1 MKRIILMFLLA
12 FMASLMFAA
21 AADYLFS
28 YSSGTYSE
36 ITGGTVLSTITT
48 DDGAENFALPFGFTY
63 DGIRYFNARVCAN
76 GWLKLYNG
84 TAPADTD
91 YSNNI
96 GGTGLLT
103 ALCPLF
109 DDLNP
114 TGTPAAEIRYEQ
126 FGMTGNRILVIQWK
140 NIKWYG
146 SSGTPQN
153 FQIRLH
159 ENGNVIHFV
168 YGTMNTPGGTGTA
181 SIGIVDANGGIG
193 NFLSV
198 TPATEPTA
206 SSETAN
212 NNIGAITYLTSG
224 TTYTFTPPTPTGA
237 PNAATLVSPADG
249 APAVFVNSTL
259 NWADG
264 GGWTDGFKLL
274 FSPTSTFP
282 PATPTDLG
290 FVTTYDPGVLDPLT
304 PYSWKVIPYNTA
316 GGDNVPTTAWTFT
329 TASLPLTGTKVIGT
343 TAPYDYLTFTA
354 AINALNGAGVGTGG
368 VTFTVQNGTYA
379 ENPPA
384 ITASGTAANPV
395 LFQPVTGANPVLT
408 PTGGTGTFGFKLD
421 GADYVTFDNIDING
435 PNTLIYGYW
444 LANGADNCTVQNATV
459 TMPYG
464 TATNYAILAETGSN
478 APSILDNT
486 IASNSYYGIR
496 IYGTSS
502 VPIQDAVVEGNVLS
516 GIRNYGLYLYYVQNA
531 QITDNNIACQE
542 ASAVAFYGMYLSY
555 CSVSVDY
562 NTISGG
568 YTSSSVYGIY
578 NYHTGGSFDH
588 NTISNI
594 YNTGS
599 STWYGFYD
607 NYGETTTWTNNTIT
621 GITNTGTGTF
631 YGLYSYYSTNATWS
645 NNEVSA
651 ITITS
656 GTLYAAALS
665 YGTTRTFNDNLITG
679 LVGTG
684 TIYGCYVA
692 GGTTT
697 NVYNNQIH
705 ELVSNGTS
713 TLITYGIYISSGITN
728 NVYNNFVYDL
738 RNPGGTVTTGQV
750 RGIYLAGGTTTN
762 VWNNTVYLNASGTN
776 PNFTT
781 AALYVGTSST
791 SYSFDLKNNIFVNAS
806 TAGTS
811 GWTVAFYKSDAAI
824 TNISLA
830 TNKNIYYAGGD
841 EPGARDVI
849 GYFGSATAYTTYA
862 TLDDFKTFASPRDA
876 GSFSENVP
884 FVSNRLI
891 DLHIDPLVPT
901 KVEGNAIPITE
912 VSFDID
918 NEDREATPDI
928 GADEGEFTPVA
939 GVPGNVTLVSPA
951 NSSPNLNPNGLT
963 VTWSAP
969 SGGGSPSYYEVLVS
983 SSYLDQDVDDFINN
997 IVGQQVVNVPTTS
1010 LDIST
1015 IDGLELG
1022 YQNDWYWA
1030 VLAYNNGDE
1039 PSDIYDPSFMVWGFS
1054 TAAQMQA
1061 DDELALGNLLPGIV
1075 REGTITVTNLSLD
1088 EELTFTADGSAEF
1101 RFGTIPTIPAGQSV
1115 ELPYEFFAPATLGAY
1130 SGTITLTETSPGS
1143 STVDIAVTA
1152 MITSDIVYGTGTST
1166 SYYLPLYP
1174 YYNYSC
1180 SQVIYPAAW
1189 FDYPDGYRIEKL
1201 SYQYASATA
1210 PANTGDIKIW
1220 MGHTT
1225 QAVFPS
1231 SSASFIDPSQMTLVY
1246 DGPWD
1251 ITGGIGWK
1259 EIVLQVPFVYN
1270 RSDNLVITV
1279 DENMSGKAAS
1289 GTNFYQTYVS
1299 GTYFGAMHYS
1309 DTINLD
1315 PRNQGSTSIYARAAY
1330 PNTTFSLGI
1339 TPAGDDVYVNP
1350 ASLAYGELLINASS
1364 TQQVSITN
1372 SGASAVTVNSVNLSG
1387 SSYFSCPQLPAG
1399 PYSLAS
1405 GQTVIYNLTYAPTA
1419 QGSHSA
1425 QVNISYGSSKANVTV
1440 PLTGSCFDPT
1450 IVVSVGNPYLE
1461 GFETG
1466 NTDQST
1472 TLRGWAQTPQ
1482 TGTYYW
1488 TANSSLTTYNRTPR
1502 TGVFNSYLHYSGYT
1516 WLFRPI
1522 QLTAGTSYDVELYAR
1537 QDGATAT
1544 NASIGIF
1551 WGNTAT
1557 IADMT
1562 NTIAAQTGLINGDYQ
1577 RVYGSFTPEVTGV
1590 YYLGIY
1596 GSINSSPWYI
1606 SLDDIKVQV
1615 TPTTPILYVNPTEWD
1630 FEDVELSNPSSKE
1643 FQLSN
1648 IGINTITIN
1657 SGDITTNNPEFTV
1670 EATYPITLVSGAA
1683 AVPITVTF
1691 TPDNLGART
1700 AILSINDNVGAKTV
1714 HTYNLSGNG
1723 IAEAAVYTALYAEVE
1738 NINDVVLNWG
1748 AFTLPAPATAGYLHY
1763 DNGTNASG
1771 VGSTSNPANFDVAI
1785 KLETAVLTDWAGMD
1799 LTQIRFYAYS
1809 ADATY
1814 TLKVWTGSDGSL
1826 APTTEV
1832 RSIPVTPTTGA
1843 WNEVN
1848 IDPYQITG
1856 AEAIWIGYNSDVAIT
1871 GSVYPAGADAGPA
1884 VMGFGDLLNLGG
1896 EWYSLSANSTI
1907 NRNWNIQAY
1916 VDEHVVALA
1925 AKPENPGLPVINNPA
1940 GFASDKSALASDEA
1954 DGQPADARG
1963 IMGFN
1968 VYRDGS
1974 ATPLNPELL
1983 SVYTYTDADLT
1994 AGLYEYTVQA
2004 VQYDQNGPMSNVADA
2019 LVPGNDL
2026 AATAI
2031 ASTEFYG
2038 NVGSPIPF
2046 NVTVYNNGLNTQ
2058 SAYRVKLMNADGDV
2072 ELAYQDF
2079 STPIASA
2086 ASEVLSVNWTP
2097 ATAGTYQVY
2106 GEVYFSVDQNADNNA
2121 CYSTEMYVISATMGV
2136 IGVGNEASTVSSYSY
2151 PLNYYYKNSLTEEL
2165 YFTDEMHLTSGSI
2178 TAIVYRNTF
2187 TSNLSNKPVKIW
2199 MATTT
2204 DTDLTGNWKTVTY
2217 TQVFDGLVDFPSG
2230 SNYIVI
2236 PLSPAFNYTG
2246 GNLLARVNRP
2256 MDTVKYTTTDKFYY
2270 TATTNHPNRTRYAY
2284 SDTETFIPLT
2294 PPATSYTV
2302 SNVPNTWFVVSN
2314 PVMHA
2319 EAVLSGHVYIQGSST
2334 PIVGATVTTQDR
2346 NSTTTDENGY
2356 YEFRFWETHTVDASA
2371 AQTGYYGLNYTNISL
2386 PLGTPVTQDFYLT
2399 PLPQASVSGTVTAND
2414 YPAGLEGATVYLAGY
2429 DDYEVQ
2435 TGTGGAFS
2443 IAGVFGNVAGEIYS
2457 VTVEKD
2463 GYTSY
2468 IGTLTVYESAVT
2480 GLSYNLVEYLWTP
2493 YNLVASHEGNDVR
2506 LNWDPAGMPDFDFYD
2521 FEADNGGFTVQNNNA
2536 PGWEYGTSTYAGAHS
2551 GTKIWATGLDT
2562 QYANS
2567 AVYQLMSPATGPL
2580 PAGAYLNFWHRYWFE
2595 FYTTPS
2601 YYDGGIVQIS
2611 TNGGANWTT
2620 LTPVGG
2626 YPCTST
2632 TGLGSILMYGGQ
2644 QDTWTLAS
2652 FDLSE
2657 YAGDTVMFNWKMLS
2671 ETSVMKEGWFIDDVF
2686 IGIPIAKTALQRFG
2700 ARNDDR
2706 VFLNY
2711 DVYRLLAADEGSPAN
2726 WTLLN
2731 GTVANPTYLDTQF
2744 SAQTEGSYKWA
2755 VKANYSGALES
2766 EAIFSNALGLFVSPP
2781 EIDGTTTTATGNTVT
2796 IGWMAEP
2803 GATYYKIYGSNEPYA
2818 VWDSGWTLLGY
2829 SATPSYAYNTITT
2842 PFHFFRIVAADGEMP
2857 AAPPA
2862 QLSK

>member
-282 PATPTDLG
+282 PATPTNLG
-290 FVTTYDPGVLDPLT
+290 YVTTYDPGVLDPLT
-304 PYSWKVIPYNTA
+304 PYSWKVIPYNTT
-316 GGDNVPTTAWTFT
+316 GGDNIPATAWTFT
-329 TASLPLTGTKVIGT
+329 TASLPLTGTKVIGS
-343 TAPYDYLTFTA
+343 TAPYDYLTFTD
-354 AINALNGAGVGTGG
+354 AINSLNGAGVGTGG

-421 GADYVTFDNIDING
+421 GADYVTFNNIDITAG
-435 PNTLIYGYW
+435 GTLIYGYW
-444 LANGADNCTVQNATV
+444 LANGAENCTVQNSTV

-464 TATNYAILAETGSN
+464 TATNYAMRADTGSN
-478 APSILDNT
+478 ACSFLGNT
-486 IASNSYYGIR
+486 IASNSYYGIY
-496 IYGTSS
+496 INGTSTE
-502 VPIQDAVVEGNVLS
+502 PIQNAVVEGNVLS

-531 QITDNNIACQE
+531 MITENSIASQA
-542 ASAVAFYGMYLSY
+542 ASAVAFYGMYIYGS
-555 CSVSVDY
+555 SSTVDVSY

-568 YTSSSVYGIY
+568 YTGSYSIYGIY
-578 NYHTGGSFDH
+578 NYYANGSFDH
-588 NTISNI
+588 NTISNL

-607 NYGETTTWTNNTIT
+607 YYGGTTSWTNNTIT
-621 GITNTGTGTF
+621 GITNTGTASF
-631 YGLYSYYSTNATWS
+631 YGLYANYCTDSSWS

-656 GTLYAAALS
+656 GTLYAANLS

-692 GGTTT
+692 GGTTA

-705 ELVSNGTS
+705 DLVSNGTS
-713 TLITYGIYISSGITN
+713 TLVTYGIYISSGTTN

-806 TAGTS
+806 TPGSS
-811 GWTVAFYKSDAAI
+811 GWTVAFYKSSAGMD
-824 TNISLA
+824 NIS
-830 TNKNIYYAGGD
+830 TGSDKNIYYAGGE

-849 GYFGSATAYTTYA
+849 GYFGTATTYTTYA
-862 TLDDFKTFASPRDA
+862 TLDLFKAFAAPRDA
-876 GSFSENVP
+876 GSYSENVP

-891 DLHIDPLVPT
+891 DLHIDDSVPT
-901 KVEGNAIPITE
+901 RVEGNAIPITE
-912 VSFDID
+912 VAFDID
-918 NEDREATPDI
+918 NQERAATPDI
-928 GADEGEFTPVA
+928 GADEGPFTGFA
-939 GVPGNVTLVSPA
+939 GVPGNVTLLSPA
-951 NSSPNLNPNGLT
+951 DASQDLDPDGLT
-963 VTWSAP
+963 VSWAAP
-969 SGGGSPSYYEVLVS
+969 SGGGTTSYYEVLVS
-983 SSYLDQDVDDFINN
+983 SSYLDQDVDDFMDS

-1054 TAAQMQA
+1054 TGQQMQA
-1061 DDELALGNLLPGIV
+1061 AEDLALGSVWPGVTYENTLL
-1075 REGTITVTNLSLD
+1075 VTNIGD
-1088 EELTFTADGSAEF
+1088 TALTFTVDGSDEF
-1101 RFGTIPTIPAGQSV
+1101 RFDAPPFNIPANSSL
-1115 ELPYEFFAPATLGAY
+1115 ELPYEFVTPLTSGAY
-1130 SGTITLTETSPGS
+1130 SGWITLTETSPGS
-1143 STVDIAVTA
+1143 SIVEIDVTGTISTEIAVG
-1152 MITSDIVYGTGTST
+1152 DGTTT
-1166 SYYLPLYP
+1166 TLNLPIYP
-1174 YYNYSC
+1174 YYGYSY
-1180 SQVIYPAAW
+1180 SQVIYPNEW
-1189 FDYPDGYRIEKL
+1189 LQYPEGYRIDKIY
-1201 SYQYASATA
+1201 YQYASTIA
-1210 PANTGDIKIW
+1210 PTNTQDFKIW

-1225 QAVFPS
+1225 QESFPS
-1231 SSASFIDPSQMTLVY
+1231 TGASWLPVDQMTLVF
-1246 DGPWD
+1246 DGIWT
-1251 ITGGIGWK
+1251 ITDGVGWK
-1259 EIVLQVPFVYN
+1259 EIVLQTPFLYN
-1270 RSDNLVITV
+1270 GTQNLVIAV
-1279 DENMSGKAAS
+1279 DENTPGYNTGKY
-1289 GTNFYQTYVS
+1289 FYQTDTPS
-1299 GTYFGAMHYS
+1299 TYYGIYYGS
-1309 DTINLD
+1309 DSINPDPTNPTIT
-1315 PRNQGSTSIYARAAY
+1315 PGSKAGY
-1330 PNTTFSLGI
+1330 PNTKFFLGELPAEAVLTVNPDSWTTSAVLPIATPPSQEFAITNGGLATLTVTSLGFS
-1339 TPAGDDVYVNP
+1339 TGTNAFFTCNFPSVPFDVDLGDP
-1350 ASLAYGELLINASS
+1350 
-1364 TQQVSITN
+1364 
-1372 SGASAVTVNSVNLSG
+1372 AVTFTVTYTPTSG
-1387 SSYFSCPQLPAG
+1387 SLEGTQHTGSIMIN
-1399 PYSLAS
+1399 
-1405 GQTVIYNLTYAPTA
+1405 GQEY
-1419 QGSHSA
+1419 
-1425 QVNISYGSSKANVTV
+1425 
-1440 PLTGSCFDPT
+1440 PLTGTCYDPRIVSLPRQEYFDLVTAPAMPL
-1450 IVVSVGNPYLE
+1450 GW
-1461 GFETG
+1461 TG
-1466 NTDQST
+1466 YVNST
-1472 TLRGWAQTPQ
+1472 TTNAVVATYSSTTYAQSAPNSARMYNSTDASADLRLITPQ
-1482 TGTYYW
+1482 ILVDMEAIRLKFYARGSSTGDFVLIGT
-1488 TANSSLTTYNRTPR
+1488 TDSPGGSGTFHQLASLSLTTTKTEYTYEFDDYEIVPGDQYICFKLGTGETYNYAYIDNFILEE
-1502 TGVFNSYLHYSGYT
+1502 VFT
-1516 WLFRPI
+1516 
-1522 QLTAGTSYDVELYAR
+1522 V
-1537 QDGATAT
+1537 
-1544 NASIGIF
+1544 
-1551 WGNTAT
+1551 
-1557 IADMT
+1557 
-1562 NTIAAQTGLINGDYQ
+1562 
-1577 RVYGSFTPEVTGV
+1577 
-1590 YYLGIY
+1590 
-1596 GSINSSPWYI
+1596 
-1606 SLDDIKVQV
+1606 
-1615 TPTTPILYVNPTEWD
+1615 PTLYVSPSEWD
-1630 FEDVELSNPSSKE
+1630 FDDVELSNPATKV
-1643 FQLSN
+1643 FQFYNL
-1648 IGINTITIN
+1648 GTGTITIN
-1657 SGDITTNNPEFTV
+1657 EGDIYTNNPEFTV
-1670 EATYPITLVSGAA
+1670 AATYPIALTYGNPPVD
-1683 AVPITVTF
+1683 VTVTF
-1691 TPDNLGART
+1691 TPTHLGSRT
-1700 AILSINDNVGAKTV
+1700 ATLSIDDNVGTRTV
-1714 HTYNLSGNG
+1714 HTYALSGNG
-1723 IAEAAVYTALYAEVE
+1723 VAEPTVYTALYAEVE

-1748 AFTLPAPATAGYLHY
+1748 TLTPPSATPGYLHY
-1763 DNGTNASG
+1763 DNGTNSSG
-1771 VGSTSNPANFDVAI
+1771 VGSTTNPANFDVAI
-1785 KLETAVLTDWAGMD
+1785 KLETAVLEDWAGMD
-1799 LTQIRFYAYS
+1799 ITQIRFYAYS
-1809 ADATY
+1809 ASATY

-1832 RSIPVTPTTGA
+1832 RSIPVTPTIGA

-1848 IDPYQITG
+1848 LANPYLITG
-1856 AEAIWIGYNSDVAIT
+1856 NEAIWIGYNCDVTIT
-1871 GSVYPAGADAGPA
+1871 GSIYPAGADAGPA
-1884 VMGFGDLLNLGG
+1884 VRGFGDLLNLGG

-1916 VDEHVVALA
+1916 VDVHVLTLA
-1925 AKPENPGLPVINNPA
+1925 GKPENPGIPVKNIPA
-1940 GFASDKSALASDEA
+1940 GKLADKSALTGEEA
-1954 DGQPADARG
+1954 NGQTVDARG

-1974 ATPLNPELL
+1974 ATPLNSALL
-1983 SVYTYTDADLT
+1983 NAYTYTDENLS

-2004 VQYDQNGPMSNVADA
+2004 VQYSQTGPMSNIAEA

-2031 ASTEFYG
+2031 ASPEFYG

-2046 NVTVYNNGLNTQ
+2046 NVTVFNNGLNTQ
-2058 SAYRVKLMNADGDV
+2058 SAYRVKLMNADGLTQ
-2072 ELAYQDF
+2072 LAYQDF
-2079 STPIASA
+2079 STPIASG
-2086 ASEVLSVNWTP
+2086 ASQVLTVNWTP
-2097 ATAGTYQVY
+2097 LASGTYQVY
-2106 GEVYFSVDQNADNNA
+2106 GEVYFEADQNADNNA
-2121 CYSTEMYVISATMGV
+2121 CYSTEMYVISATMDV

-2199 MATTT
+2199 MATTP

-2246 GNLLARVNRP
+2246 GNLLTRVNRP
-2256 MDTVKYTTTDKFYY
+2256 MDTVTYTTTDKFYY
-2270 TATTNHPNRTRYAY
+2270 TATANHPNRTRYAY
-2284 SDTETFIPLT
+2284 SDTETFNPLT

-2314 PVMHA
+2314 PVMHP
-2319 EAVLSGHVYIQGSST
+2319 EAVLSGHVYIQGTST

-2356 YEFRFWETHTVDASA
+2356 YEFRFWEAHTVDASA
-2371 AQTGYYGLNYTNISL
+2371 AQTGYYDLTYTNISL
-2386 PLGTPVTQDFYLT
+2386 PLGTPVTQDFYLV
-2399 PLPQASVSGTVTAND
+2399 PLPQVSVSGTVTSND
-2414 YPAGLEGATVYLAGY
+2414 YPAGLVGATVSLFGY

-2443 IAGVFGNVAGEIYS
+2443 ITGVYGNVAGEVYS
-2457 VTVEKD
+2457 VVVEKD

-2468 IGTLTVYESAVT
+2468 IGTITVYGSAVT

-2493 YNLVASHEGNDVR
+2493 YNLVASHEGADAR
-2506 LNWDPAGMPDFDFYD
+2506 LNWDPAGIPDFDFYD

-2671 ETSVMKEGWFIDDVF
+2671 ETSVTKEGWFIDDVF
-2686 IGIPIAKTALQRFG
+2686 IGIPIAKTALQRIG
-2700 ARNDDR
+2700 SSNGDR

-2711 DVYRLLAADEGSPAN
+2711 DVYRLLAADEGTPAN
-2726 WTLLN
+2726 WTLLD
-2731 GTVANPTYLDTQF
+2731 GAVANPTYLDNQF
-2744 SAQTEGSYKWA
+2744 SAQPEGSYKWA
-2755 VKANYSGALES
+2755 VKANYSGTLES

-2781 EIDGTTTTATGNTVT
+2781 VFDMVQTTVVGSNVNLA
-2796 IGWMAEP
+2796 WAAEP
-2803 GATYYKIYGSNEPYA
+2803 GATYYKVYGSNDPYA
-2818 VWDSGWTLLGY
+2818 AWPSGWTFLGNT
-2829 SATPSYAYNTITT
+2829 ATPSFTFNANTT
-2842 PFHFFRIVAADGEMP
+2842 PFYFFKVAAADGVMP
-2857 AAPPA
+2857 APA
-2862 QLSK
+2862 GRMDK